1 MTKWKMPKLGP
12 YFVFSSF
19 RHWFD
24 AAAPLLYN
32 RWDRPLGEAHMKK
45 KKKKKTVKWDEKW
58 NVTKY
63 GPGHSLSYSDCLRK
77 CTA

>member
-45 KKKKKTVKWDEKW
+45 KKTVKWDEK
-58 NVTKY
+58 
-63 GPGHSLSYSDCLRK
+63 
-77 CTA
+77 